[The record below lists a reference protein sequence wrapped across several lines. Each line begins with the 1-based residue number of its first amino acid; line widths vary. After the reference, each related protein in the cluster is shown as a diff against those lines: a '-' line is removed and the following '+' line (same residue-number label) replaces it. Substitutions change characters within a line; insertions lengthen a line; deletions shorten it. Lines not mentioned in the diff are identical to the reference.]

1 MTELI
6 DKSKMMDTGGRYL
19 TQSMFLEVNYEPNAT
34 FTLKDN
40 DHEWNGVI
48 YPSLKRLY
56 IEFEDPTEYDFAN
69 TYLLGWRHW
78 QKLIGNKML
87 LNHVQE
93 WREELEFKLRAKGV
107 KNMMLSAAS
116 GNYQASKWLVDR
128 GWDTRGAGRP
138 SKAEIEGQKALIKRV
153 DDEYGADVV
162 RMFANQGK

>member
-1 MTELI
+1 MTI

-40 DHEWNGVI
+40 DHEWNGVV

-69 TYLLGWRHW
+69 TYLLGWKHW

-87 LNHVQE
+87 FNHVQE

-107 KNMMLSAAS
+107 KNMMRSAAQ

-128 GWDTRGAGRP
+128 GWDVRGAGRP

>member
-1 MTELI
+1 METI

-40 DHEWNGVI
+40 DHEWNGVV

>member
-1 MTELI
+1 METV

-69 TYLLGWRHW
+69 TYLLGWKHW

-107 KNMMLSAAS
+107 KNMMLSAAQ
-116 GNYQASKWLVDR
+116 GNYQASKWLVER
-128 GWDTRGAGRP
+128 GWDVRGAGRP

>member
-1 MTELI
+1 MEI

-40 DHEWNGVI
+40 DHEWNGVV

-69 TYLLGWRHW
+69 TYLLGWKHW

-107 KNMMLSAAS
+107 KNMMLSAAG

-128 GWDTRGAGRP
+128 GWDVRGAGRP